1 MINFLFSNYIIL
13 VTILIKSYML
23 YGQDVIITTDDVD
36 SLSNNSYKSNINLF
50 IKSNQDVYGMRFD
63 LKYNLHE
70 VDINDEDISLM
81 IPNSKIYTSKN
92 DSGIMKIVILSID
105 GTEIINSLQSEQAEQ
120 INILF
125 SPVLKFA
132 GKSNVELFNLKIA
145 GFSGIELEYDQQD
158 YIYEL
163 SFISPLNTQLYQNH
177 PNPFKESTVID
188 YQLSDSG
195 FVSLIIYNLDGELID
210 TLLSKYQYIDYYTM
224 NWDGLDHN
232 DYPVDNG
239 PYILQMIAP
248 QYYETITMTILK

>member
-1 MINFLFSNYIIL
+1 M
-13 VTILIKSYML
+13 
-23 YGQDVIITTDDVD
+23 
-36 SLSNNSYKSNINLF
+36 
-50 IKSNQDVYGMRFD
+50 
-63 LKYNLHE
+63 
-70 VDINDEDISLM
+70 
-81 IPNSKIYTSKN
+81 
-92 DSGIMKIVILSID
+92 
-105 GTEIINSLQSEQAEQ
+105 
-120 INILF
+120 
-125 SPVLKFA
+125 
-132 GKSNVELFNLKIA
+132 FNLKIA

-224 NWDGLDHN
+224 NWDGLDLN

-239 PYILQMIAP
+239 LYILQMIAP
-248 QYYETITMTILK
+248 RYYETITMTILK